1 MERLSDLVQ
10 EYRVAINVILIFA
23 ISYYT
28 GALIGIANSSGDNNS
43 PKDQDLP

>member
-1 MERLSDLVQ
+1 MEGFKDFIS

-28 GALIGIANSSGDNNS
+28 GALIGVVNSSGENNS